1 MSKGMDREAL
11 SRHDIEHARHERKE
25 GGDRLTRASPS
36 SFTTSSLLPGP
47 GKTSTAAKLELV
59 PLRVNAADGRMDGL
73 KRKSIAMSGKP

>member
-47 GKTSTAAKLELV
+47 GKTSTAAKLELCS
-59 PLRVNAADGRMDGL
+59 PAGKCSGRTNGRVEE
-73 KRKSIAMSGKP
+73 KE